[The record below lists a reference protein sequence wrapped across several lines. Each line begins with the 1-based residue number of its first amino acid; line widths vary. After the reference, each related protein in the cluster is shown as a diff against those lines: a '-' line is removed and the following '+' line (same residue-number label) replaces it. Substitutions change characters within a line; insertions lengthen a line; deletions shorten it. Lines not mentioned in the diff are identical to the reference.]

1 MQMVWNKLSERM
13 DTPVIKP
20 ITDWLSEDGETSKYA
35 CTLCDTRKSVK
46 YAIFS
51 PDPNDHTFL
60 PLCNRCASKFN
71 DDGEFITRI
80 KNRNDIVRIND
91 EIWKLKEECLDLA
104 DPSVGQI
111 LYRLCQMVQEIT
123 VALSKGE

>member
-1 MQMVWNKLSERM
+1 M
-13 DTPVIKP
+13 IKP
-20 ITDWLSEDGETSKYA
+20 IPDWLSEDCVTSKYA

-51 PDPNDHTFL
+51 PDPNDYAFL

-71 DDGEFITRI
+71 DDGELITRI
-80 KNRNDIVRIND
+80 KTRDDIVRIND
-91 EIWKLKEECLDLA
+91 EIWKLKEKCFDVKDEH
-104 DPSVGQI
+104 VGQI